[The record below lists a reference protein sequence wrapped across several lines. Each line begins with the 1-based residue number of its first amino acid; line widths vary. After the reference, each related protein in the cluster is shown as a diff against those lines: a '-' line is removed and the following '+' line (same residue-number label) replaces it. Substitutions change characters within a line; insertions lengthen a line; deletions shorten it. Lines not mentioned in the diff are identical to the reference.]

1 MLHAARARSLAP
13 ARARGGATRSRA
25 APSCPPLG
33 GALGE
38 PSLGD
43 RRAFMGARR
52 HDGAGK
58 WCSPAPFAA
67 NLSDVG
73 NRSACDAIVSGR
85 SARAASELCSGH
97 LSAAPLGERS
107 RGSHYKEIVIKIT
120 GYRGHLACD
129 AIESG
134 RLAAARS
141 ACASECGLPLG
152 RPLVKSGRLSASSA
166 PVSNHR
172 VISNQS

>member
-1 MLHAARARSLAP
+1 
-13 ARARGGATRSRA
+13 
-25 APSCPPLG
+25 
-33 GALGE
+33 
-38 PSLGD
+38 
-43 RRAFMGARR
+43 MGARR
-52 HDGAGK
+52 HDGAGN
-58 WCSPAPFAA
+58 WRSPAPFAA

-73 NRSACDAIVSGR
+73 NRS
-85 SARAASELCSGH
+85 
-97 LSAAPLGERS
+97 
-107 RGSHYKEIVIKIT
+107 
-120 GYRGHLACD
+120 ACD

-172 VISNQS
+172 VILIMMMSRHGHLACDAIVSGRLHASEVWAASRQPPL